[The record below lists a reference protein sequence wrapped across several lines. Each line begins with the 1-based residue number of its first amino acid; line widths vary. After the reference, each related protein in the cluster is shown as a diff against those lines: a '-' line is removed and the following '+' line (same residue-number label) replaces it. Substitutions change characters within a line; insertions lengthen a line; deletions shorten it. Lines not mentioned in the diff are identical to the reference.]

1 MLFHVRRLF
10 SQSLIYG
17 AGDAATR
24 VASILLLP
32 VYTRIL
38 TPEDYGKLAIVTMIS
53 TVVGLIVDSGQR
65 SAFFRFYFQSD
76 NAQSRSKLTGTVF
89 IYLLVF
95 SGIIILPLIFFIDQ
109 GVFLQIIDIALIPLI
124 QIALIGTFFD
134 VGSTIPFAIFRAEQR
149 ATNYAVLSV
158 LRFIISVILNIL
170 VVVVLR
176 WGVVGVI
183 YANLLTSII
192 FFVICTWMTLPII
205 SWSLNLKLL
214 NKLLRFG
221 LPLVPANLAG
231 WILTLSD
238 RFFLEKYT
246 DIGQVGI
253 YAVGYSIASIVNMV
267 MGWFNTAVVPYYF
280 SISLNSD
287 AKIIYARTLTYA
299 ITLFTMIGLSISIF
313 SREAVFLLASPSYF
327 NSARIVPFI
336 VLAYLFFELN
346 YLISFGLDITGK
358 TGYYPF
364 IMGAAAILNLL
375 LNFVLIPKFGMM
387 GAAFA
392 TVLSYALL
400 PIIEF
405 IVVRKLYPV
414 TYEWKRLIKLAIVSI
429 VVYVLSLSLKT
440 GQIGIDL
447 IAGIS
452 CLVIWASVLFKWG
465 FLTKSEIISVWLITR
480 KYFSVFS
487 ELIKN
492 FFQ

>member
-1 MLFHVRRLF
+1 MLFHIRRLF

-17 AGDAATR
+17 VGDAATR

-53 TVVGLIVDSGQR
+53 TVVGLIIDSGQR
-65 SAFFRFYFQSD
+65 SAFFRFYFQSE
-76 NAQSRSKLTGTVF
+76 NPQARSKLTGTVF

-95 SGIIILPLIFFIDQ
+95 SGMILLPLVIFIDQ
-109 GVFLQIIDIALIPLI
+109 GVLPRFINIALIPLI

-134 VGSTIPFAIFRAEQR
+134 VSSTIPFAIFRAEQR
-149 ATNYAVLSV
+149 AKNYASLSV
-158 LRFIISVILNIL
+158 LRFMISVILNIL
-170 VVVVLR
+170 VIVVLR

-205 SWSLNLKLL
+205 SWSLDLKLL

-253 YAVGYSIASIVNMV
+253 YAVGYSIASIVNMI
-267 MGWFNTAVVPYYF
+267 MSWFNTAVVPYYF
-280 SISLNSD
+280 SISQKSD

-299 ITLFTMIGLSISIF
+299 ITFFTMIGLLISIF
-313 SREAVFLLASPSYF
+313 SSEAVFLLASPSYF
-327 NSARIVPFI
+327 NSASIVPII

-346 YLISFGLDITGK
+346 YLFSFGLDITGK

-364 IMGAAAILNLL
+364 IMGTAAILNLL
-375 LNFVLIPKFGMM
+375 LNFVLIPNFGMM
-387 GAAFA
+387 GAAIA
-392 TVLSYALL
+392 TVLSYAVL

-405 IVVRKLYPV
+405 FVVRKFYPV
-414 TYEWKRLIKLAIVSI
+414 SYEWKRLIKLAIVS
-429 VVYVLSLSLKT
+429 VGVYVLSLLLKT
-440 GQIGIDL
+440 GQLGIDL
-447 IAGIS
+447 LTGS
-452 CLVIWASVLFKWG
+452 SFFVVWAFVLYKWD
-465 FLTKSEIISVWLITR
+465 FLTESEIISVRLLSR
-480 KYFSVFS
+480 KYFFVLN
-487 ELIKN
+487 ELYKKI
-492 FFQ
+492 FQ